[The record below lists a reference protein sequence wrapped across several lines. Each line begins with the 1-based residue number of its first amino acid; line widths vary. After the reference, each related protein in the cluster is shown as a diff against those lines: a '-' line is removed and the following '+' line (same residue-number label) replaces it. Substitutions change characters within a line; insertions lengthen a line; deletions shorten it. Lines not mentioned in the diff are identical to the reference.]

1 MLPAL
6 ALALWIA
13 SADSAAS
20 APAPLPSFDSLRQAV
35 EFIGQCLSERDIHR
49 LEAATKYGYISDVEY
64 VRRLNNRYPL
74 TKLYAGKEFPDDG
87 TRFSLGGHGSEL
99 GHTTILFV
107 KREGRWIISSI
118 SNCR

>member
-6 ALALWIA
+6 ALSLWIA
-13 SADSAAS
+13 SADSTVG

-35 EFIGQCLSERDIHR
+35 EFIGQCLSERDIQR
-49 LEAATKYGYISDVEY
+49 LQTATEYGYVPDIEY

-74 TKLYAGKEFPDDG
+74 TKLYAGKEFPEDRK
-87 TRFSLGGHGSEL
+87 RFELGGHETAL

-107 KREGRWIISSI
+107 NREGRWFIHSI